1 MPAIAFKAVRI
12 GLLFLLLLF
21 IMSVE
26 LRKES
31 VL

>member
-12 GLLFLLLLF
+12 RAVFFMPFF